1 MNAPPKVLFIGLDAA
16 SPHLVLDWA
25 RKGLMPNLRS
35 LQESGSWGFTKNA
48 PGIYTGSLWPSVF
61 TGTTPGRHGCY
72 YNEQIRPGTYDV
84 ADFLGTEIRKEPFW
98 NALSRAGKRVCIFDI
113 PKTPVSRELNGL
125 QIVDWGTHDADYLPC
140 SWPTTLIDEL
150 QTKYGA
156 SPFRRCDW
164 VMQKS
169 DPERTLRRDLLRR
182 VEAKVNI
189 AEELLKRDSWDVFM
203 MAFGES
209 HCVGHQCWHVHD
221 ASHPKHSPE
230 LRTEIGD
237 PVQDV
242 YVALDQA
249 VGRVLRNAG
258 PETVVIVLCSHG
270 MSTHYDA
277 TYLLDEVLRRLE
289 KRPAP
294 RSRHLM
300 DRARKSWKKLP
311 LRFTEQFSTL
321 ARSVNRMPDSRD
333 RRERA
338 CFAVPT
344 NANSG
349 GIRLNLVGR
358 EPNGKLHPGKEADD
372 FVARL
377 IDDLGEL
384 TEPSSGRVL
393 VNEVLRSREAF
404 PGENVDLLPDLFV
417 RWNRET
423 LITGVSSPKIGTIIE
438 EDTSTRRTG
447 DHRSGGL
454 YFVHGPG
461 LAAGVRLPTAR
472 DEDIAPTVAAL
483 VGVELAET
491 DGHPLLPV
499 AKKQML

>member
-1 MNAPPKVLFIGLDAA
+1 
-16 SPHLVLDWA
+16 
-25 RKGLMPNLRS
+25 
-35 LQESGSWGFTKNA
+35 
-48 PGIYTGSLWPSVF
+48 
-61 TGTTPGRHGCY
+61 
-72 YNEQIRPGTYDV
+72 
-84 ADFLGTEIRKEPFW
+84 
-98 NALSRAGKRVCIFDI
+98 
-113 PKTPVSRELNGL
+113 
-125 QIVDWGTHDADYLPC
+125 
-140 SWPTTLIDEL
+140 
-150 QTKYGA
+150 
-156 SPFRRCDW
+156 
-164 VMQKS
+164 
-169 DPERTLRRDLLRR
+169 
-182 VEAKVNI
+182 
-189 AEELLKRDSWDVFM
+189 
-203 MAFGES
+203 
-209 HCVGHQCWHVHD
+209 
-221 ASHPKHSPE
+221 
-230 LRTEIGD
+230 
-237 PVQDV
+237 
-242 YVALDQA
+242 
-249 VGRVLRNAG
+249 
-258 PETVVIVLCSHG
+258 
-270 MSTHYDA
+270 
-277 TYLLDEVLRRLE
+277 
-289 KRPAP
+289 
-294 RSRHLM
+294 M

-438 EDTSTRRTG
+438 EDISTRRTG

-472 DEDIAPTVAAL
+472 DEDIADRRVRGPVSHVEVSAVMGGCDLDLREAVPAIDPIAIQVFAMWGGIDIRIPPGWVVEIEAWPILGGVVDNTQAPAL
-483 VGVELAET
+483 PAHRVILRGMAFMGGVEI
-491 DGHPLLPV
+491 
-499 AKKQML
+499 KN